1 VISPAGPSD
10 RDRVLDATDIVA
22 LIGESVQLRPKGR
35 EHAGLCPFHNDRT
48 PSLAVVSHKG
58 SGFYKCF
65 ACGAAGNAIDF
76 MINYHRMDFP
86 EALRHLAQRA
96 GIELHSS
103 PRPSSGGEARPD
115 SPSSLRRANEA
126 AQRFFRRSLETDAGA
141 TARAIVAGRGISPEM
156 AERFGLGVAPAG
168 GDALVQYVDRLA
180 RHSAQPRGRADAG
193 DDHQLDESTVRG
205 AFEAAGL
212 VRHRGGHLADGFR
225 NRITF
230 PICDELGRVIAFG
243 ARIIDPDDEPKYLN
257 SPESAIFHKSRALYA
272 QHLAKRAIVDS
283 RTAIIVEGYT
293 DVIACHAAGITNVV
307 ATLGTSLTRDHA
319 RVLQRLC
326 DTVVLLFDGDE
337 AGQRAADRALE
348 VFFSATID
356 VRICTLPDSLDPDD
370 LLRQPGG
377 TERFRAAVDGAVDA
391 LAHLVARFSA
401 TLAEREG
408 VTPKQRAI
416 EAMLQRLVAMG
427 LGELPPLRRRLAL
440 EAISRAAGLPLAEIE
455 RAVPT
460 VRARRTDG
468 DDARGGDARG
478 DGASTGD
485 SPSHD
490 AGRDRDRVRSVAP
503 LPRALVE
510 AESTLVGL
518 LLAWPECSRVQVIT
532 TEGDSLPVTEL
543 FGPDAMQDPPVAAVW
558 SAVYARLDEGG
569 ALSIAEAIA
578 LCPDGDA
585 KRTATELLALGRQR
599 CPSGADALARVAD
612 AARDLDRIRMR
623 ADAPMHASATTPE
636 QLAAR
641 LQSIRQ
647 GGPRAGLIRRTA
659 RSGT

>member
-1 VISPAGPSD
+1 
-10 RDRVLDATDIVA
+10 VLDATDIVA

-35 EHAGLCPFHNDRT
+35 EHVGLCPFHNDRT

-65 ACGAAGNAIDF
+65 SCGAAGNAIDF

-96 GIELHSS
+96 GVELTSS
-103 PRPSSGGEARPD
+103 PRPSGGSQERAD

-126 AQRFFRRSLETDAGA
+126 AQRFFRRSLETDAG
-141 TARAIVAGRGISPEM
+141 TEARAIIARRGISAEM
-156 AERFGLGVAPAG
+156 VERFGLGVAPAG
-168 GDALVQYVDRLA
+168 GDSLVQYVDRLA
-180 RHSAQPRGRADAG
+180 RHSAQSRGRADTG
-193 DDHQLDESTVRG
+193 SDEHEVDEATVRG

-230 PICDELGRVIAFG
+230 PICDELGRAIAFG
-243 ARIIDPDDEPKYLN
+243 ARIIDPEDEPKYLN

-272 QHLAKRAIVDS
+272 IHLAKRAIVDS

-293 DVIACHAAGITNVV
+293 DVIACHAAGLTNVV

-356 VRICTLPDSLDPDD
+356 VRICTLPDALDPDD

-377 TERFRAAVDGAVDA
+377 IDRFRAAVDGSVDA
-391 LAHLVARFSA
+391 LAHLVSRFSA
-401 TLAEREG
+401 ALAEREG
-408 VTPKQRAI
+408 VTPRQRAI
-416 EAMLQRLVAMG
+416 EAMLQRLAGMG
-427 LGELPPLRRRLAL
+427 LAELPPLRRRLVL

-460 VRARRTDG
+460 VRPRRTEG
-468 DDARGGDARG
+468 DDARGGDARS

-485 SPSHD
+485 SPSRD
-490 AGRDRDRVRSVAP
+490 AGRDRVRSVAP
-503 LPRALVE
+503 LSRALVE

-518 LLAWPECSRVQVIT
+518 LLAWPECARAQAVSAD
-532 TEGDSLPVTEL
+532 GDALPVTEL
-543 FGPDAMQDPPVAAVW
+543 FGPDAMQHPPLAAVW
-558 SAVYARLDEGG
+558 SAVHARLDEGG

-585 KRTATELLALGRQR
+585 KRTATELLSLGQER
-599 CPSGADALARVAD
+599 CPSGADSLARVTD

-623 ADAPMHASATTPE
+623 AAQPAPSPASTPE